1 MAIQTINIGNIAN
14 DGTGDDIRVAF
25 GKVNDN
31 FEELDL
37 RNPGSLTASNIGS
50 VGEGIF
56 AQKEGTDLQFK
67 KLVGGTGTT
76 LSTTGNTVTI
86 DGSAIKQLT
95 LGTDNGSI
103 VVTASQSLSFNGG
116 TGVATRQSGS
126 QIIFDIES
134 GALSQD
140 TNPQLGG
147 NLDGDGNNITGVD
160 TITATNVN
168 ALVYNTDIRPI
179 NTFLTGFDF
188 KGVNAE
194 VTNMVD
200 FILATT
206 DVNYGTVSSPS
217 TFSSDFGT
225 F

>member
-37 RNPGSLTASNIGS
+37 RNPGSLTASNLGS
-50 VGEGIF
+50 LGEGVF

-67 KLVGGTGTT
+67 KLIGGTGTT
-76 LSTTGNTVTI
+76 LSASGDTITI
-86 DGSAIKQLT
+86 DGSAIGTLT
-95 LGTDNGSI
+95 IGTDNGSVI
-103 VVTASQSLSFNGG
+103 VNTSTTISVNGG
-116 TGVATRQSGS
+116 NGIATRQNGN
-126 QIIFDIES
+126 QIIADIEA
-134 GALSQD
+134 GALSYD
-140 TNPQLGG
+140 TNPTLGG
-147 NLDGDGNNITGVD
+147 DLDGNGNNIVGVNN
-160 TITATNVN
+160 ITATNVN
-168 ALVYNTDIRPI
+168 ALVYDTDIRNI

-188 KGVNAE
+188 KGMKAE
-194 VTNMVD
+194 VNNMVD

-206 DVNYGTVSSPS
+206 DVDYGTVASASD
-217 TFSSDFGT
+217 FSSDFGT

>member
-37 RNPGSLTASNIGS
+37 RNPGSLSASNLGAA
-50 VGEGIF
+50 GEGIF

-67 KLVGGTGTT
+67 KIIGGTGTT
-76 LSTTGNTVTI
+76 LTATGNSITI
-86 DGSAIKQLT
+86 DGSAIGTLT
-95 LGTDNGSI
+95 IGTDNGSI
-103 VVTASQSLSFNGG
+103 VINSSTSISVNGG
-116 TGVATRQSGS
+116 NGISTRQNGS
-126 QIIFDIES
+126 QIIADIEA
-134 GALSQD
+134 GALSYD
-140 TNPQLGG
+140 TNPTLGG
-147 NLDGDGNNITGVD
+147 TLDANGNNITGVNEM
-160 TITATNVN
+160 TATNVN
-168 ALVYNTDIRPI
+168 ALVYNTDIRNI

-188 KGVNAE
+188 KGVQAE
-194 VTNMVD
+194 VNNMVD

-206 DVNYGTVSSPS
+206 DVDHGTIASPAS
-217 TFSSDFGT
+217 FSSDFGT

>member
-1 MAIQTINIGNIAN
+1 MAIQNINIGNIAN

-37 RNPGSLTASNIGS
+37 RNPGSLTASNVGT
-50 VGEGIF
+50 VGEGVF

-67 KLVGGTGTT
+67 KIVGGTGTT
-76 LSTTGNTVTI
+76 ITSTNNTITI

-103 VVTASQSLSFNGG
+103 IVTASQTISFNGG
-116 TGVATRQSGS
+116 NGIASRQSGN
-126 QIIFDIES
+126 QVIMDIQA
-134 GALSQD
+134 GALSFD
-140 TNPQLGG
+140 TNPTLGG
-147 NLDGDGNNITGVD
+147 DLDANGNNIIGVD
-160 TITATNVN
+160 QFTANNVN
-168 ALVYNTDIRPI
+168 ALIYNTDIRPI
-179 NTFLTGFDF
+179 NSFLTGFDF
-188 KGVNAE
+188 KDIDVQ
-194 VTNMVD
+194 VTNFID

-206 DVNYGTVSSPS
+206 DVDHGTITSPAS
-217 TFSSDFGT
+217 VTSDFGT

>member
-1 MAIQTINIGNIAN
+1 MALQTINVGNIAN

-37 RNPGSLTASNIGS
+37 RNPGSLTASNIGT
-50 VGEGIF
+50 VGEGVF

-67 KLVGGTGTT
+67 KIVGGTGTT
-76 LSTTGNTVTI
+76 ITSTDNSITI
-86 DGSAIKQLT
+86 DGSAISQLT

-103 VVTASQSLSFNGG
+103 IVTTSSTISFTGGNGIASRQNGNQ
-116 TGVATRQSGS
+116 V
-126 QIIFDIES
+126 IMDIEA
-134 GALSQD
+134 GALSFD
-140 TNPQLGG
+140 TNPTLGG
-147 NLDGDGNNITGVD
+147 NLDGNGNNIIGVD
-160 TITATNVN
+160 QITATNIN

-188 KGVNAE
+188 KGINAT

-206 DVNYGTVSSPS
+206 DVDYGTVTSPAS
-217 TFSSDFGT
+217 FNSDFGT
-225 F
+225 V

>member
-37 RNPGSLTASNIGS
+37 RNPGSLTASNIGAA
-50 VGEGIF
+50 GEGVF

-67 KLVGGTGTT
+67 KLIGGTGTT
-76 LSTTGNTVTI
+76 LTSTDNTITI
-86 DGSAIKQLT
+86 DGSAISQLT

-103 VVTASQSLSFNGG
+103 VITASKSISVNGG
-116 TGVATRQSGS
+116 NGIATRQNGD
-126 QIIFDIES
+126 QIIVDIES
-134 GALSQD
+134 GALSHD
-140 TNPQLGG
+140 TNPVLGG
-147 NLDGDGNNITGVD
+147 NLDGNGNNITGVD

-168 ALVYNTDIRPI
+168 ALVYNTDIRNI

-194 VTNMVD
+194 VNNMVD

-206 DVNYGTVSSPS
+206 DVNYGTIASEAD
-217 TFSSDFGT
+217 FSSDFGT

>member
-37 RNPGSLTASNIGS
+37 RNPGSLTASNLGS
-50 VGEGIF
+50 IGEGIF

-67 KLVGGTGTT
+67 KIIGGLGTT
-76 LSTTGNTVTI
+76 LTATGDTITI
-86 DGSAIKQLT
+86 DGSAISTLT
-95 LGTDNGSI
+95 IGTDNGSI
-103 VVTASQSLSFNGG
+103 IVNTSSTISINGG
-116 TGVATRQSGS
+116 NGIATRQNGN
-126 QIIFDIES
+126 QVIADIEA
-134 GALSQD
+134 GALSFD
-140 TNPQLGG
+140 TNPTLGG
-147 NLDGDGNNITGVD
+147 NLDGNGNNIVGVD
-160 TITATNVN
+160 NITATNVN
-168 ALVYNTDIRPI
+168 ALVYNTDIRNI

-188 KGVNAE
+188 KGVKAE

-206 DVNYGTVSSPS
+206 DVDYGTVASAAD
-217 TFSSDFGT
+217 FSSDFGT

>member
-37 RNPGSLTASNIGS
+37 RNPGSLTASNLGA
-50 VGEGIF
+50 VGEGVF

-67 KLVGGTGTT
+67 KIVGGTGTT
-76 LSTTGNTVTI
+76 VTATGNTSTI
-86 DGSAIKQLT
+86 DGSGIGTLT
-95 LGTDNGSI
+95 IGTDNGSI
-103 VVTASQSLSFNGG
+103 VVNTSTTISVNGG
-116 TGVATRQSGS
+116 NGIATRQTGN
-126 QIIFDIES
+126 QIIADIEA
-134 GALSQD
+134 GALSFD
-140 TNPQLGG
+140 TNPTLGG
-147 NLDGDGNNITGVD
+147 NLDGNGNNIVGVG

-168 ALVYNTDIRPI
+168 ALVYDTDIRAI
-179 NTFLTGFDF
+179 STFLNGFDF
-188 KGVNAE
+188 KGIQSQVN
-194 VTNMVD
+194 NMVD

-206 DVNYGTVSSPS
+206 DVDYGTIASEAS
-217 TFSSDFGT
+217 FSSDFGT

>member
-37 RNPGSLTASNIGS
+37 RNPGSLTASNLGS
-50 VGEGIF
+50 IGEGIF

-67 KLVGGTGTT
+67 KIIGGLGTT
-76 LSTTGNTVTI
+76 LTATGDTITI
-86 DGSAIKQLT
+86 DGSAISTLT
-95 LGTDNGSI
+95 IGTDNGSI
-103 VVTASQSLSFNGG
+103 IVNTSSTISINGG
-116 TGVATRQSGS
+116 NGIATRQNGN
-126 QIIFDIES
+126 QVIADIEA
-134 GALSQD
+134 GALSFD
-140 TNPQLGG
+140 TNPTLGG
-147 NLDGDGNNITGVD
+147 NLDGNGNNIVGVD
-160 TITATNVN
+160 NITATNVN
-168 ALVYNTDIRPI
+168 ALVYNTDIRNI

-188 KGVNAE
+188 KGVKAE

-206 DVNYGTVSSPS
+206 DVDYGTIASEAS
-217 TFSSDFGT
+217 FSSDFGT

>member
-1 MAIQTINIGNIAN
+1 MAVQTINIGNIAN

-37 RNPGSLTASNIGS
+37 RNPGSLTASNIGEL
-50 VGEGIF
+50 GEGIF
-56 AQKEGTDLQFK
+56 AQKENTDLQFK
-67 KLVGGTGTT
+67 KIVGGTGTT
-76 LSTTGNTVTI
+76 LTSSNNTITI

-103 VVTASQSLSFNGG
+103 IVTASQTISFNGG
-116 TGVATRQSGS
+116 NGIASRQSGN
-126 QIIFDIES
+126 QVIMDIES
-134 GALSQD
+134 GALSFD
-140 TNPQLGG
+140 TNPRLA
-147 NLDGDGNNITGVD
+147 NTLDGNGHNIIGIEQ
-160 TITATNVN
+160 ITATNVN

-188 KGVNAE
+188 KEIVLQVN
-194 VTNMVD
+194 NFLD
-200 FILATT
+200 YILVTT
-206 DVNYGTVSSPS
+206 DVDQGTITSPAD
-217 TFSSDFGT
+217 FDSDFGT

>member
-37 RNPGSLTASNIGS
+37 RNPGSLTASNIGAA
-50 VGEGIF
+50 GEGVF

-76 LSTTGNTVTI
+76 LTSTGNTITI
-86 DGSAIKQLT
+86 DGSAISQLT

-103 VVTASQSLSFNGG
+103 VITASKSISVNGG
-116 TGVATRQSGS
+116 NGIATRQNGD
-126 QIIFDIES
+126 QIIVDIEA
-134 GALSQD
+134 GAVSYD
-140 TNPQLGG
+140 TNPTLGG
-147 NLDGDGNNITGVD
+147 NLDGNGNNIVGVD
-160 TITATNVN
+160 NITATNIN
-168 ALVYNTDIRPI
+168 ALVYNTDIRNI

-188 KGVNAE
+188 KGVQAE
-194 VTNMVD
+194 VNNMVN

-206 DVNYGTVSSPS
+206 DVDHGTIASPAS
-217 TFSSDFGT
+217 FSSDFGT